1 MLPGGPGPALPGKGL
16 PEPEDLVTHNGSKQQ
31 PSWLPPVDTFGCPL
45 SAGFCSRHWHSGLR
59 LDTAP
64 VLVEL
69 TSQCE
74 GRRGN
79 GMHVTW
85 LVEASSVG
93 RELPAAPQHCA
104 WIGPREAHRSTE
116 SWVWPQGHTPT
127 GPATFFLVFPTTA
140 PLPQC
145 PRPSLAPLRGSSAEA
160 TPSL

>member
-16 PEPEDLVTHNGSKQQ
+16 PESEDLVTHNGSKQR
-31 PSWLPPVDTFGCPL
+31 CPL

-79 GMHVTW
+79 GM
-85 LVEASSVG
+85 
-93 RELPAAPQHCA
+93 CM
-104 WIGPREAHRSTE
+104 
-116 SWVWPQGHTPT
+116 
-127 GPATFFLVFPTTA
+127 
-140 PLPQC
+140 
-145 PRPSLAPLRGSSAEA
+145 
-160 TPSL
+160 